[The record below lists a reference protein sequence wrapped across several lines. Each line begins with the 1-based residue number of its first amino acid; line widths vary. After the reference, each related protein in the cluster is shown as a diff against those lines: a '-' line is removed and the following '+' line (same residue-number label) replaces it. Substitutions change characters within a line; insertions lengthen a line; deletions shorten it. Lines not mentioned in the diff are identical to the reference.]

1 MLFVTL
7 LKIRQGKLKE
17 ARKFLQSGENPEG
30 ISIKAYLGL
39 FGRYDA
45 LLIFEAPDS
54 GRAASFVTDM
64 MSAFETETFA
74 TISPAEI

>member
-7 LKIRQGKLKE
+7 LKIRPGKLKE
-17 ARKFLQSGENPEG
+17 ARQFLQSGENRQG

-54 GRAASFVTDM
+54 GRAAGFVTELM
-64 MSAFETETFA
+64 AAFETETFA

>member
-1 MLFVTL
+1 MLYVTL
-7 LKIRQGKLKE
+7 LKIRRGKLRE
-17 ARKFLQSGENPEG
+17 ARRFLKSGESHEG

-54 GRAASFVTDM
+54 GTAAKFVTDM
-64 MSAFETETFA
+64 MDAFETETFA